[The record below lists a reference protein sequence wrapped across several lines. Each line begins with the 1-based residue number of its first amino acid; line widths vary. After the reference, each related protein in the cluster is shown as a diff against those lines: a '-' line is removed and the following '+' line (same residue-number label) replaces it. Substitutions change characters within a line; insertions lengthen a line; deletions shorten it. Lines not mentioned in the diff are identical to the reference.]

1 MARSEQ
7 RRTVMRHRRAGGSG
21 LKPGLGDGARPYR
34 APARGAGRARP
45 LRAGTLAAIAVLL
58 AAAGP
63 AGAQQ
68 RDTTS
73 VVRVRAG
80 AQYGAGALHRSLFG
94 PHYRDLWT
102 APLTVP
108 VVDLGSVGGGLTPI
122 SQGGGFQTKSLWF
135 RGADGYVYG
144 FRSVDKDPADV
155 LPDEFRGTFVED
167 LVRDQ
172 TSAQHPAA
180 PAVVAPLAEAV
191 GILHTEPTLVVL
203 PDDPRL
209 GQFRQRFAGTLGFIE
224 RRATIEPDRPGFAGA
239 LEIVNTD
246 TLFARTQRD
255 PRDQVDLPALVTAR
269 LFDMWTGDWDRHRGQ
284 FTWARMG
291 DAGTRRW
298 VPIPEDRDNAFSR
311 YDGLMLGVARLQAPF
326 LLDFG
331 PEYGTV
337 FGHTWNGRDL
347 DRRFLTVVGSAIWDS
362 VAAAMTA
369 RLTDDVIENAV
380 RRLPPEM
387 YRLEGERLTRALK
400 ARRDGLDAFSRRYRR
415 HLVRYADVH
424 GTDAAE
430 RVTVERGS
438 DGAVELAIAAAGA
451 PPHVRARFTP
461 RETEEIRLYLH
472 GGDDRVVVRGP
483 RSSIGLR
490 VVGGGA
496 GTVVDSSGAG
506 GVKLYAAGGERA
518 LGRVSVDR
526 RRSVEPPLRR
536 PYDYWRDWGSRPM
549 PVWWLS
555 YGPDL
560 GLTLGGGVSR
570 TTYGFRKFPYA
581 SLVRFR
587 AGFAFDAA
595 RPRADL
601 DIEWRH
607 ENTRR
612 RTTLAARASGIEVV
626 RFHGLGNETELSQPD
641 SFYRVRQIQL
651 RLAPT
656 LHFPLGA
663 RAELMAGVVGE
674 RIHTRADS
682 GRIVAATSPL
692 GTGTYLQAGARAG
705 LSLDTRDLASNA
717 TRGVTFRLEGRLYPP
732 LGDVDSVYGA
742 VEGEATTYLTAPIP
756 LRPTLA
762 LRAGGK
768 YVWGTYPF
776 FEAAFIGD
784 ARTARLGHQHRF
796 AGDGAV
802 YGNAEL
808 RLRLTRFFV
817 ILPGELGVLGLAD
830 VGRVFLTGE
839 SSDTWHTAFGGGLW
853 ISVLGPGNVLSA
865 ALASSDERTAL
876 YLGLGMAY

>member
-1 MARSEQ
+1 
-7 RRTVMRHRRAGGSG
+7 
-21 LKPGLGDGARPYR
+21 
-34 APARGAGRARP
+34 
-45 LRAGTLAAIAVLL
+45 VLL
-58 AAAGP
+58 AAPGP

-80 AQYGAGALHRSLFG
+80 AQYGAGALHRLLFG
-94 PHYRDLWT
+94 SDYRDLWT
-102 APLTVP
+102 AELAVP
-108 VVDLGSVGGGLTPI
+108 VLDLGRFAGGLTPTTA
-122 SQGGGFQTKSLWF
+122 GGGFQTKSLRF
-135 RGADGYVYG
+135 RGADGYQYG
-144 FRSVDKDPADV
+144 FRSVDKDPSDV
-155 LPDEFRGTFVED
+155 LPPEAAGTFIED
-167 LVRDQ
+167 LVKDQ

-246 TLFARTQRD
+246 TLLARTQRG
-255 PRDQVDLPALVTAR
+255 PADQVDTRALLTAR
-269 LFDMWTGDWDRHRGQ
+269 LFDMWLADWDRHRGQ

-291 DAGTRRW
+291 DGRW
-298 VPIPEDRDNAFSR
+298 VVIPEDRDQAFGR
-311 YDGLMLGVARLQAPF
+311 YDGFMLGVARQQAPF
-326 LLDFG
+326 LLDFDDR
-331 PEYGTV
+331 YGSV
-337 FGHTWNGRDL
+337 FGHTWNGRDT
-347 DRRFLTVVGSAIWDS
+347 DRRFLTVVDSATWDS
-362 VAAAMTA
+362 VARAMTA
-369 RLTDDVIENAV
+369 RLTDQVIDDAV
-380 RRLPPEM
+380 RRLPAEM
-387 YRLEGERLTRALK
+387 YALDGARLARALE
-400 ARRDGLDAFSRRYRR
+400 ARRDGLAGFARRYRR
-415 HLVRYADVH
+415 HLVKYADVH

-430 RVTVERGS
+430 LVVVERGS
-438 DGAVELAIAAAGA
+438 DGAVGIEIAAANA
-451 PPHVRARFTP
+451 EPYLRATFDP

-472 GGDDRVVVRGP
+472 GGEDRVVVRGA
-483 RSSIGLR
+483 RSPIRLR
-490 VVGGGA
+490 VIGGGSA
-496 GTVVDSSGAG
+496 SVADSSGASG
-506 GVKLYAAGGERA
+506 LKLYATGADRA
-518 LGRVSVDR
+518 TGRVSVDR

-570 TTYGFRKFPYA
+570 TTYGFRKYPFA
-581 SLVRFR
+581 TLVRFR

-663 RAELMAGVVGE
+663 RAELTAGVLGE